1 MTMTIRSTIKA
12 AVAGAVISLTLAQ
25 VASAADFATADRLFS
40 QRENNKAVIAQAR
53 SEYLQLLDSASNTND
68 KIRAAEQ
75 LGRLA
80 LYEGEMLAAKTDSAT
95 RRAVFGDCW
104 CRSTSLFTR
113 TCNEPGWVEKISPA
127 AIGQRISAYYYYRGM
142 CIGYWGEASNVL
154 EQAAFSG
161 ALRDA
166 VNGGIEIATQSA
178 ESSAYEGGA
187 VHRVAANVWSNPLA
201 RAVGLYD
208 IKKALVQID
217 RALAAPAN
225 GSQDPGSL
233 FFDNHRSKIIVMK
246 QLNSDEPSAGW
257 KDKAIDFA
265 NETLLDMTDRIEQD
279 QIPTSR
285 VPEFKVIYD
294 HLKIDYRAL
303 AGREW
308 QPE

>member
-1 MTMTIRSTIKA
+1 MAIWSTIKA
-12 AVAGAVISLTLAQ
+12 VAAGAIMSLALGQIANG
-25 VASAADFATADRLFS
+25 ADFATADRLYA
-40 QRENNKAVIAQAR
+40 QRENNRAAIAQAR
-53 SEYLQLLDSASNTND
+53 SEYQQLLNSATNTND

-80 LYEGEMLAAKTDSAT
+80 LYEGEMLTPKSDSAT
-95 RRAVFGDCW
+95 RRAIFGDCW
-104 CRSTSLFTR
+104 CRSTSLFSR

-161 ALRDA
+161 ALREA
-166 VNGGIEIATQSA
+166 VNGGIEIAGQNA

-208 IKKALVQID
+208 IKKAYAQVEK
-217 RALAAPAN
+217 ALAAPAN

-233 FFDNHRSKIIVMK
+233 YFDNHRSKIIVMK
-246 QLNSDEPSAGW
+246 QLNSDEPSEGW
-257 KDKAIDFA
+257 KDKAIAFA
-265 NETLLDMTDRIEQD
+265 NETLLDMTDRIDQD
-279 QIPTSR
+279 QIPASR

-294 HLKIDYRAL
+294 HIKIDYRSL
-303 AGREW
+303 SGRDW